1 MADRKLNYEI
11 NLNINKTSVDNLKK
25 SLSDVERNL
34 KQAIATGGPSEE
46 FEKSLKAAQDLKGI
60 LNSSWNHK
68 LNQLDLSKVNEQ
80 LIKSYGSISNFK
92 EALESTSSIGAKAYN
107 DFSKIV
113 LNTNL
118 QLAQSNKLLDD
129 MADTLGKTIKWGIA
143 SRVMNN
149 MVGSIE
155 KAWSYTVKLDKSL
168 NDIRIVTNKSAEE
181 MDRFAITANKAAQSL
196 GASTRDYTE
205 ASLIYYQQ
213 GLSDQEAQKRA
224 EITLKAANVTGQSAQ
239 QVSEQLTAVWNGYNV
254 AIQESELYVDKLAAV
269 AAATAADLEEL
280 STGMSKVASTA
291 ATMGVDIDQLSAQMA
306 TIISVTRQA
315 PESVGTAL
323 RTIYARMGDIK
334 AGLDSETTLG
344 NYTSKMAQLGVNV
357 LNANG
362 ELRDMGEVIEEVGS
376 RWTDLSR
383 EQQVALAQTMAGTRQ
398 YNNLLALFENW
409 DDYTSALETS
419 ANAAGTLN
427 EQQEIYM
434 ESTEAHLQKMRTEA
448 EKTYDILFDTKTV
461 NSFIDAF
468 TWLNSVFN
476 SFLKGLGG
484 GMNDFV
490 YFGSLL
496 TNIFSNQLADGI
508 DNAIQKIEIFKK
520 NKSAIAMLKAINK
533 EGYSDAFYQ
542 NIGYVKDATSGQFE
556 RTSQLL
562 KLQPSMRTEDFN
574 TLNTLS
580 QEIAYY
586 EEIAELKREAQ
597 DSDESEAQILNKQIE
612 SLAEQNN
619 KLKEKINLKE
629 KITRKDI
636 EEMAGQTDI
645 FTSSEINKFKNITK
659 DKRALTKDEEKEI
672 LNIEEKAQLRIEQIL
687 NRKIDAQ
694 KHLEELEE
702 QNISQLDYEVK
713 KRQEIYDAAVKQ
725 AERQKAISDVV
736 SGFSSM
742 VQIGTISIG
751 VLKTLNDET
760 ATIEEKLLQIGTVFP
775 SLIYGAWQLS
785 KAIMANPMLLLGAA
799 AIAGTVAVIAAT
811 ANEVSLLTDRT
822 RVLNKQLKENKK
834 AVEDATNAYDDL
846 KTTISNYSSGI
857 EGISKLK
864 EGTLEFYEAIAK
876 TNEEAQ
882 KLIEAFDLEAG
893 SQFQIDSNGLIKI
906 DENALQQGMFKQSQ
920 DLYQKQ
926 LQQSIT
932 QYSIN
937 QKERDKEI
945 DKLTR
950 QFQQNVSNKTP
961 GGYGISYEQAKQ
973 MIDEFTLEENEVTIS
988 IGQLQKALEDND
1000 TENFEDLCTL
1010 ITKEMSEVK
1019 ATINEKNAKEAQE
1032 AELIGS
1038 EAIRAYG
1045 SQEEVE
1051 AYNKLPANLRKLANQ
1066 TLGGDI
1072 TAIQKM
1078 REENNLTGR
1087 NITSTFEQAIGL
1099 YGGRVGNIISSVP
1112 FMGLGAVGG
1121 KLSDLSTR
1129 IRQEQINYNETQA
1142 LNKEVVTGNKGL
1154 NDFND
1159 KINEYLRDAAEQGF
1173 GTTQGGQY
1181 IAQARYESEIN
1192 DKNKVSKEVLN
1203 KLTLDELKYL
1213 NDLNIATDEYNKRLN
1228 DTTLKTDE
1236 WGRTQARQT
1245 ADLEEY
1251 QNALKVTGEELGV
1264 STKTMELYGDA
1275 AINAGK
1281 ADARRDATT
1290 AEQVKKLASFNKAFN
1305 EAIKLYKDNKDA
1317 LEDYAE
1323 AMHNKVVP
1331 SLEAAEGAAAI
1342 SEKLEEMGLSLSGQ
1356 QLADNLETINTL
1368 LTGTEEEAKSA
1379 YNELSKLS
1387 YINILEGFDTTAF
1400 DNLKISIEDF
1410 ANYIATLQPGA
1421 ALEGNYAKALRKMI
1435 NDSKMTKE
1443 QITELLGNLNI
1454 QAPNM
1459 DAHLKEH
1466 TEHTKGGS
1474 RKIKYTGHMPFMTAK
1489 GKVKNKEIN
1498 YEVTEEIEDQTF
1510 TYYTLGKGQTFK
1522 TSESSG
1528 ARSFTKS
1535 PSNSGGGGEAKEV
1548 DQNTDEADIYHEV
1561 DTQIKKVENSMKQLQ
1576 SQTKKLVGADLI
1588 ENLNKQ
1594 WQELNTQVQNYN
1606 EKLRIAQSEQ
1616 AGLRNKLAV
1625 QGVSFNPDGTIGN
1638 YVQAFQAQQAQLN
1651 NVINYYNSLSSEGQ
1665 KSYQKVLDAAQESF
1679 KEFQKDMD
1687 RYDTLVSDFIPG
1699 LYESIQD
1706 AIDKQIDIQIEQF
1719 DMEIEIRLKMSEAE
1733 RDWNEFKKKII
1744 DGIEDDDILGNA
1756 MAKLVDFSSYYK
1768 EDNTGAAQALRKQID
1783 DTLKELYQ
1791 MDEGQ
1796 TSRVY
1801 GDNRAKALEDLKKY
1815 YDELR
1820 KQMVDILNLQKE
1832 IHKSYIDM
1840 MNEAQD
1846 KFDEQ
1851 IKSYSIINDLIEHDK
1866 DVISLI
1872 YGKESYHQLS
1882 NFYDKQQLNYNAQ
1895 LDFQRQQVEFW
1906 KEQMDAAEAGT
1917 EAWDEAKE
1925 KWVAATKELN
1935 SLIETSIQNL
1945 QDKYLNT
1952 INAIFQDLN
1961 NKVTDNLGLDYVE
1974 EEWNL
1979 INKNADQYLD
1989 TINSLYGIQALEN
2002 KYLDA
2007 INDTDN
2013 ITAQKQLKKIMDEE
2027 LNNLRERDKLTQ
2039 YDIERANRKYEIALK
2054 QIALEEAQQNKT
2066 QLRLRRD
2073 SQGNYRYEYISDLE
2087 EVNKLQNDLDD
2098 LYNSLYNFD
2107 KENYANNLNQLY
2119 DVWNEFQ
2126 EKMAEAAQINDP
2138 EARAE
2143 RELLIQEQYGDLI
2156 NGLVEQ
2162 NETIRGNLYDSA
2174 FDDLARLYDKDKNSF
2189 LEMTQVEQDAIMN
2202 DLIPYWD
2209 AGIQHMAD
2217 TFVGEGG
2224 FVPVCKDAFD
2234 ELHDATETYENDL
2247 REIEQVADISFSN
2260 INNGI
2265 DETINRTQE
2274 LLKNN
2279 DELINSYKEEMN
2291 AIGGVVDELDK
2302 LVEKYNES
2310 TQAAKD
2316 AEEAAY
2322 NYWSEQQRQAAEQA
2336 AKDQA
2341 EKEKKAAA
2349 AAATPTSVTPVQ
2361 TIAPTANM
2369 SGGDGIPRVGD
2380 MVDFINGVYHGDS
2393 YGGGASGAVG
2403 RGGKVRIT
2411 IVKEDGRPYPIHIA
2425 TLNGG
2430 PLGWLSR
2437 SQISGYDTGG
2447 YTGEWGNTGRL
2458 ALLHQKELV
2467 LNKEDTQNLLNA
2479 VNVMRVITNSIG
2491 AKILDR
2497 LAVATANNS
2506 FTNGLNGA
2514 LEQNVHIE
2522 AQFPNVKNSYEIENA
2537 LNNLINSAAQ
2547 RVQSKER

>member
-11 NLNINKTSVDNLKK
+11 NLNINKTSVDSLKK

-34 KQAIATGGPSEE
+34 KQAINTGGPSEE

-419 ANAAGTLN
+419 ASAAGTLQ
-427 EQQEIYM
+427 EQQDIYM

-448 EKTYDILFDTKTV
+448 EETYDILFDTKTV

-468 TWLNSVFN
+468 TGLNNVLN

-484 GMNDFV
+484 GINDFV

-496 TNIFSNQLADGI
+496 TNLFSNQLANGI
-508 DNAIQKIEIFKK
+508 DNAIQKIEVFNK
-520 NKSAIAMLKAINK
+520 NKSAIAMLKAINQ

-612 SLAEQNN
+612 ALSKQNKELA
-619 KLKEKINLKE
+619 EKINLKG
-629 KITRKDI
+629 KIVRQDI
-636 EEMAGQTDI
+636 EEMTKQTDV
-645 FTSSEINKFKNITK
+645 FTSSEINKFNNIIK
-659 DKRALTKDEEKEI
+659 DKRTLTKDDEKEI
-672 LNIEEKAQLRIEQIL
+672 LAIEEKAQLRIEQIL
-687 NRKIDAQ
+687 SRKIDAQ

-702 QNISQLDYEVK
+702 QNVNQLDNEVR
-713 KRQEIYDAAVKQ
+713 KRQEVYDTTIKQ
-725 AERQKAISDVV
+725 VERQKAISDII

-742 VQIGTISIG
+742 IQVGTILSGI
-751 VLKTLNDET
+751 LKTLNDET
-760 ATIEEKLLQIGTVFP
+760 ATTGEKLLQISTVLP
-775 SLIYGAWQLS
+775 SLTYGVIQLS
-785 KAIMANPMLLLGAA
+785 TAIMANPMLFLGAA
-799 AIAGTVAVIAAT
+799 AIAGTIAVIAAT
-811 ANEVSLLTDRT
+811 ANEISLLTNRT
-822 RVLNKQLKENKK
+822 RVLNEQLKENKK
-834 AVEDATNAYDDL
+834 AVEDATKAYDDL

-926 LQQSIT
+926 LQQSVT
-932 QYSIN
+932 QYSID
-937 QKERDKEI
+937 QEKRDKEI

-973 MIDEFTLEENEVTIS
+973 MIDEFTLEENEVNIS
-988 IGQLQKALEDND
+988 IGELQKALEDSN
-1000 TENFEDLCTL
+1000 TNNFEDLCTL

-1019 ATINEKNAKEAQE
+1019 ATINEKNAQERQQAEFIGAQ
-1032 AELIGS
+1032 
-1038 EAIRAYG
+1038 AIRAYG
-1045 SQEEVE
+1045 NQDEIE

-1072 TAIQKM
+1072 TEIQKI
-1078 REENNLTGR
+1078 REENGLGGR

-1112 FMGLGAVGG
+1112 LMGVGSLGG

-1142 LNKEVVTGNKGL
+1142 LNKEVITGNKGL

-1228 DTTLKTDE
+1228 DTTLKVDE
-1236 WGRTQARQT
+1236 WGRTQERQK

-1251 QNALKVTGEELGV
+1251 ENALKTAGEELEV

-1281 ADARRDATT
+1281 ADARRDSST

-1342 SEKLEEMGLSLSGQ
+1342 SEKLEEMGLSLNGQ

-1368 LTGTEEEAKSA
+1368 LSGTEEEAKSA
-1379 YNELSKLS
+1379 YNELLRLS
-1387 YINILEGFDTTAF
+1387 YINILEGFDTSAF
-1400 DNLKISIEDF
+1400 DELGISIEDF
-1410 ANYIATLQPGA
+1410 ASRLSSLDPGSELDEKFTT
-1421 ALEGNYAKALRKMI
+1421 ALINMI
-1435 NDSKMTKE
+1435 NNSKMTAE
-1443 QITELLGNLNI
+1443 EIQNLLSSLNI
-1454 QAPNM
+1454 EAPKM
-1459 DAHLKEH
+1459 DANVEYHTDTIEHPPRKLTYEGDIPISGGLFKKEKKRH
-1466 TEHTKGGS
+1466 
-1474 RKIKYTGHMPFMTAK
+1474 IKYT
-1489 GKVKNKEIN
+1489 
-1498 YEVTEEIEDQTF
+1498 VTETQDPTVVK
-1510 TYYTLGKGQTFK
+1510 YATLGKGQVFK
-1522 TSESSG
+1522 KGQTYTP
-1528 ARSFTKS
+1528 SFTKS
-1535 PSNSGGGGEAKEV
+1535 PSNSGSGGEAKEV
-1548 DQNTDEADIYHEV
+1548 EQNTDQADIYHEV
-1561 DTQIKKVENSMKQLQ
+1561 NTQIQKVENSMKQLQ

-1606 EKLRIAQSEQ
+1606 EKLRIAQGEQ
-1616 AGLRNKLAV
+1616 AGLRNKLAA
-1625 QGVSFNPDGTIGN
+1625 QGVSFNADGTIGN
-1638 YVQAFQAQQAQLN
+1638 YIQAFQAQQAQLN

-1679 KEFQKDMD
+1679 KDFQKDMD

-1699 LYESIQD
+1699 LYENIQD

-1820 KQMVDILNLQKE
+1820 KQMTDILNLQEE

-1851 IKSYSIINDLIEHDK
+1851 IKSYGIINDLIEHDK
-1866 DVISLI
+1866 NIISLI
-1872 YGKESYHQLS
+1872 YGEESYRQLS

-1895 LDFQRQQVEFW
+1895 LDFQRQQVKFW
-1906 KEQMDAAEAGT
+1906 KEQMDAVEVGT

-1925 KWVAATKELN
+1925 KWIAATKELN
-1935 SLIETSIQNL
+1935 DLIETSIQNL

-2162 NETIRGNLYDSA
+2162 NETIRSNLYDSA
-2174 FDDLARLYDKDKNSF
+2174 FDDLARLYDKNKNDF

-2247 REIEQVADISFSN
+2247 REIEQVADISFNN

-2425 TLNGG
+2425 TLSGG

-2547 RVQSKER
+2547 RVQNKER